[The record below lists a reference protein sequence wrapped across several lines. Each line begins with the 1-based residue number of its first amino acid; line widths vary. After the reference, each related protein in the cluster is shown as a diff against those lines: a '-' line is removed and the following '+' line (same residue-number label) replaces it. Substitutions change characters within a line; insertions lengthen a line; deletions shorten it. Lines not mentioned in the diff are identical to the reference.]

1 MKARNM
7 EDKAAYRVESNS
19 ILNGDEKHDRVEAQ
33 PRIVRVVD
41 PSTGR
46 FVFEYDTLRD
56 EVIWRE
62 RGQRIVIEMSRY
74 RRSSRA

>member
-1 MKARNM
+1 MSER
-7 EDKAAYRVESNS
+7 RESYLLNNGENS
-19 ILNGDEKHDRVEAQ
+19 GTLETQ

-41 PSTGR
+41 PATGR

-74 RRSSRA
+74 RKDATR